1 MQSLKK
7 NWLVVSNITLGI
19 SWIFTQSLKGL
30 KSSLWWALLPKVKV
44 WAKNYRGVIFHD
56 TEQWCRIWINF
67 GLVVS
72 KMAWGIGW
80 TFIKAL
86 KSHYGPICF
95 SYKISEELC
104 IMTLKE
110 DAKFKG
116 KLTPGLKKDKRNLV
130 NFRARS
136 GKSENSHF
144 DGILLPK
151 A

>member
-1 MQSLKK
+1 M
-7 NWLVVSNITLGI
+7 
-19 SWIFTQSLKGL
+19 
-30 KSSLWWALLPKVKV
+30 
-44 WAKNYRGVIFHD
+44 
-56 TEQWCRIWINF
+56 
-67 GLVVS
+67 VS

-86 KSHYGPICF
+86 KSHYWPICF

-136 GKSENSHF
+136 GKSENSHY

-151 A
+151 AYIVIDEKLQKSYLSLHWRAMQSLKKKLTFGFKNNMRNLVNFNASSNKSENLHFDVLLFQ